1 MVSSDTSTTSSSA
14 ASRRHHKKPYKS
26 WLKDGV
32 NGGPC
37 SMQIVV
43 QWLSANYA
51 TKWQDDSDNRMPKKL
66 LLQEILDQM
75 QQVGIHHRLAKDVAS
90 KISTLQSNYRIA
102 REWYDVIG
110 TQWRKAGAQETDVKK
125 EVLRRFPYWDEL
137 HGAFG
142 ATTTTITTT
151 TTTTTATNSKGQ
163 DVSSTSTMTTIH
175 KEDGPMSIRSIIHSF
190 DNEPSLQAWVSS
202 YPDINRQQH
211 QQAAATAAVAAAT
224 AKATATMATATTAS
238 FITLPENRQAV
249 IVSTATT
256 TEDVS
261 LLGTKRSHMEMEDEL
276 EEDEDEEEEDE
287 EEDMEDYEELLAE
300 EKEKTRRVR
309 AKANLV
315 KHLVNSGLS
324 KEEIATELR
333 KSNT

>member
-1 MVSSDTSTTSSSA
+1 MGFMDYVL
-14 ASRRHHKKPYKS
+14 YINYFFFVY
-26 WLKDGV
+26 GV

-51 TKWQDDSDNRMPKKL
+51 TKWRDDSDNRMPKKL

-75 QQVGIHHRLAKDVAS
+75 QQAGIHHRLAKDVAS

-110 TQWRKAGAQETDVKK
+110 NQWRKAGAQETDVKK

-175 KEDGPMSIRSIIHSF
+175 KDDGPMSIRSIIHSF

-256 TEDVS
+256 TDDVV
-261 LLGTKRSHMEMEDEL
+261 LLGKRTHDEI
-276 EEDEDEEEEDE
+276 ETEEEEEDE
-287 EEDMEDYEELLAE
+287 EEEYEDDYEELLVE

-315 KHLVNSGLS
+315 KHLVTSGLS